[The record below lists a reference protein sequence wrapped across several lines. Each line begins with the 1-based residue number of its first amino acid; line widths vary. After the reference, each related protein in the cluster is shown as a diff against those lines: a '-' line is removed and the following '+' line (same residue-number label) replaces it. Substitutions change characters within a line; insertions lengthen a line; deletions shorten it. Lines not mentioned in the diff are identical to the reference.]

1 LEHGPFNSVPP
12 QRQQVDGNVAAFDA
26 IDSNTIYVLG
36 QDGKLWLEHG
46 PFGSV
51 PPPRQQVDGNV
62 AAFAAI
68 DANTIYVLGSNGALW
83 LEHGPFG
90 SVPPPREQVDGNVA
104 AFGAIDANTIYVLGQ
119 DGKLWLEFGPFS
131 SVPPPRQQVDGN
143 VAAFDSVDRNNV
155 YVLGSD
161 GKLWLEFGPFS
172 TVPPRRAIVDALGFP
187 STLVWNG
194 GVGFGSGAT
203 NANSNFT
210 LSMSSN
216 GTVMFSGQYND
227 TGSIPIFTSPTQ
239 NWVAAV
245 AVPAGGRLLA
255 FTISGSTPSASSTTW
270 TVPGSNQQ
278 ISLLWPLILGQRST
292 FRVSNSSDL
301 GSILNQIEN
310 DLSEVV
316 TVIGDVLP
324 IIAAI
329 AG

>member
-1 LEHGPFNSVPP
+1 MVKAMLQKLTRGALYA
-12 QRQQVDGNVAAFDA
+12 QVRTVVSNFRLNKQGNVAVITALAALPMIAAVGCVIDYTTASSIKTKLQAAADA
-26 IDSNTIYVLG
+26 ASLATV
-36 QDGKLWLEHG
+36 
-46 PFGSV
+46 SV
-51 PPPRQQVDGNV
+51 N
-62 AAFAAI
+62 
-68 DANTIYVLGSNGALW
+68 
-83 LEHGPFG
+83 
-90 SVPPPREQVDGNVA
+90 
-104 AFGAIDANTIYVLGQ
+104 
-119 DGKLWLEFGPFS
+119 
-131 SVPPPRQQVDGN
+131 
-143 VAAFDSVDRNNV
+143 
-155 YVLGSD
+155 
-161 GKLWLEFGPFS
+161 S
-172 TVPPRRAIVDALGFP
+172 TAVTTAQG
-187 STLVWNG
+187 
-194 GVGFGSGAT
+194 
-203 NANSNFT
+203 
-210 LSMSSN
+210 MSSN

>member
-1 LEHGPFNSVPP
+1 MKQALFRRVFGKSIFQGLDVENVVVLGTDQNLWLEHGPFGNLPPTRQQIDGNVEAFDAVDANTIYVLGSNGALWLEHGPFGAVPP
-12 QRQQVDGNVAAFDA
+12 QRQQVDGNVAAFD
-26 IDSNTIYVLG
+26 
-36 QDGKLWLEHG
+36 
-46 PFGSV
+46 
-51 PPPRQQVDGNV
+51 
-62 AAFAAI
+62 AI

-90 SVPPPREQVDGNVA
+90 SVPPRREQVDGNVA
-104 AFGAIDANTIYVLGQ
+104 AFGAVDANTI
-119 DGKLWLEFGPFS
+119 
-131 SVPPPRQQVDGN
+131 
-143 VAAFDSVDRNNV
+143 

-203 NANSNFT
+203 NANSNFS

-270 TVPGSNQQ
+270 NVPGSNQQ
-278 ISLLWPLILGQRST
+278 ISLLWPLIFGQRST

-316 TVIGDVLP
+316 TIIGDVLP